1 MQLLVRQIRWE
12 AAGVVSLILVDPIGQ
27 DLPGWEPGAHI
38 DLTVDDGS
46 VRQYS
51 LCGDPD
57 DRKCYRI
64 GVLREADGRGGS
76 RFIHDRLRVGA
87 LIEVSGPRNHFPF
100 DPPSR
105 TRIRFVAGG
114 IGITPLIPMIRAAES
129 RGLDWKLT
137 YGGRSRASMAFL
149 DELDSLRVHVHPAD
163 EAGPIDLDT
172 ALGDPGRDTA
182 VYTCG
187 PSRLLDA
194 VEERASSWPRGALH
208 LERFSAP
215 PPAVPAAGDV
225 PFEVVAERSGI
236 TVTVPADGTI
246 LKTLE
251 AAGVSTQSS
260 CSEGICG
267 ACETHVVEGRPDH
280 RDHVLTEEEKEGG
293 EYIMICVSRAR
304 TERIVLDI

>member
-1 MQLLVRQIRWE
+1 MQLLVRQVRWE
-12 AAGVVSLILVDPIGQ
+12 AAGVVSLILTDPIGR
-27 DLPGWEPGAHI
+27 DLPGWQPGAHI
-38 DLTVDDGS
+38 DLTVGDGS

-57 DRKCYRI
+57 DRKSYRI

-87 LIEVSGPRNHFPF
+87 LIDVAGPRNHFPF
-100 DPPSR
+100 HPPS
-105 TRIRFVAGG
+105 RIRFVAGG
-114 IGITPLIPMIRAAES
+114 IGITPLIPMIREAEY
-129 RGLDWKLT
+129 RGLDWELT

-149 DELDSLRVHVHPAD
+149 DELDSSRVHVHPAD
-163 EAGPIDLDT
+163 EDGPIDLDT
-172 ALGDPGRDTA
+172 ALGDPCEDTA
-182 VYTCG
+182 VYICG
-187 PSRLLDA
+187 PGRLLDA

-215 PPAVPAAGDV
+215 PAAVPESGDV
-225 PFEVVAERSGI
+225 PFEVVAKRSGI

-246 LKTLE
+246 LRTLE
-251 AAGVSTQSS
+251 NAGVSTLSS

-267 ACETHVVEGRPDH
+267 ACETLVVDGKPDH
-280 RDHVLTEEEKEGG
+280 RDHVLGEEEKASG
-293 EYIMICVSRAR
+293 EYIMICVSRAC